1 MKTVRSFFL
10 CPYGFYHSKRAGI
23 LFMGDAIFNRIRFPQ
38 IKFTVPVKRCIF
50 EAYNSIFMGSG
61 KMIIGFLG
69 AGGIA
74 RSHAFA
80 LNSLKYFYP
89 DVPDIEFEA
98 VCSARK
104 ESSDAFAGKFGFKKS
119 LSLEEFKSNPDIN
132 TVLILGPNKVHF
144 EHLKLALAMPSV
156 TRIYLEKPVCSTP
169 EEELQMAEITCTS
182 GKRIQVGFQYLQTA
196 SVREALALWHSGKL
210 GNPIHFDL
218 KYYHGDYLQQ
228 SYREK
233 RTTRLTPAPDGGA
246 MADLGSHGISL
257 LMAFLGENL
266 QITSAFQAGN
276 FEDVPVDSDLFSS
289 ISLVNPENKAS
300 GTMSAS
306 RISSGSGDLVSL
318 EIYAEKGML
327 RYSSQ
332 SVDYFEYYLEE
343 TGEWTR
349 QVVGSNYAPITSF
362 PSAHVPPGWLRSM
375 IHAHYL
381 FLTGNDPKSF
391 FPDLEHGLAVQRLVR
406 ETAGFLNDYRKLI
419 QKYETK

>member
-1 MKTVRSFFL
+1 MFSEKIV
-10 CPYGFYHSKRAGI
+10 
-23 LFMGDAIFNRIRFPQ
+23 
-38 IKFTVPVKRCIF
+38 V
-50 EAYNSIFMGSG
+50 
-61 KMIIGFLG
+61 GFLG

-74 RSHAFA
+74 RSHAYA

-89 DVPDIEFEA
+89 DVPQIEFEA
-98 VCSARK
+98 VCSYRK
-104 ESSDAFAGKFGFKKS
+104 ESSAAFASKFGFKKS
-119 LSLEEFKSNPDIN
+119 LSLEEFKSNPNIN

-144 EHLKLALAMPSV
+144 EHLKLALEMPSV
-156 TRIYLEKPVCSTP
+156 THIYLEKPVCSTLD
-169 EEELQMAEITCTS
+169 EELEMAEIAASS

-196 SVREALALWHSGKL
+196 SVREALNFWHSGKL
-210 GNPIHFDL
+210 GKPIHFDL

-266 QITSAFQAGN
+266 QIMSAFQAGN
-276 FEDVPVDSDLFSS
+276 FADVPADSDLFSS
-289 ISLVNPENKAS
+289 ISLVNLENKAA

-349 QVVGSNYAPITSF
+349 QVVGSNYLPITSF

-375 IHAHYL
+375 IHAHYI
-381 FLTGNDPKSF
+381 FLNGSDHKAF
-391 FPDLEHGLAVQRLVR
+391 VPDLRHGLAVQRVVR
-406 ETAGFLNDYRKLI
+406 ETADYLGYYRNLI
-419 QKYETK
+419 QEYGKK